1 MKRMWDKPELVK
13 LIEDNAPEI
22 TVDDA
27 LSGTSE
33 NPVQNKVINTALGTK
48 QDSLPSTTGEEG
60 KFLKVGASGLEWASA
75 GGGKYLH
82 LITCD
87 TFASGQLDIRGVV
100 HIAIVNNSSTVFTA
114 SSLKDWLTENNY
126 TGSTFYP
133 AEGTATRVLNNG
145 TMQLIYGRGLSV
157 HSDKLS
163 LYCLIVEVSGTVA
176 DSNVSFAE
184 TLGSIGANLY
194 LHATSGVSDKVITL

>member
-60 KFLKVGASGLEWASA
+60 KFLKVGSSGLEWASA

-82 LITCD
+82 I
-87 TFASGQLDIRGVV
+87 IRL
-100 HIAIVNNSSTVFTA
+100 SSTLGTGEGILCVICSESSTAYTTETLNTYLSDHNYTASAPYPA
-114 SSLKDWLTENNY
+114 SSLVSA
-126 TGSTFYP
+126 ST
-133 AEGTATRVLNNG
+133 NG
-145 TMQLIYGRGLSV
+145 TNLFRVDCCTGLYPY
-157 HSDKLS
+157 D
-163 LYCLIVEVSGTVA
+163 
-176 DSNVSFAE
+176 
-184 TLGSIGANLY
+184 
-194 LHATSGVSDKVITL
+194 TSGVRTPGIRTTFTLTTDGSSITVSKSNTDNFISVYVRSDEVRQL

>member
-60 KFLKVGASGLEWASA
+60 KFLKVGSSGLEWANA

-82 LITCD
+82 NVILFDSTYLLSLNISIISNSNTPYTTASFSQFLNDAGYDSSTNGLEIRCDGGWKNNSGVPTLWAIEKLFSDIAYNRLGMMIRSKTLSGTISGSDVVLTLTAEGFLSTRYTLTVLSDLIT
-87 TFASGQLDIRGVV
+87 
-100 HIAIVNNSSTVFTA
+100 
-114 SSLKDWLTENNY
+114 SL
-126 TGSTFYP
+126 
-133 AEGTATRVLNNG
+133 
-145 TMQLIYGRGLSV
+145 
-157 HSDKLS
+157 
-163 LYCLIVEVSGTVA
+163 
-176 DSNVSFAE
+176 
-184 TLGSIGANLY
+184 
-194 LHATSGVSDKVITL
+194 